1 MNVGHVGIVGYIQR
15 MVNITG
21 SLVRPG
27 AELGYELAEGDG
39 TDRIP
44 VVLTHGAGMDRG
56 MYDAQFAALAAAGH
70 RTVRWDLRGHGA
82 SRLDAGTRFT
92 AADAL
97 DDLAAL
103 IDALRLDRPALVGHS
118 LGGNLSQAFVRAHP
132 DRAAGLVVLDSTWN
146 AGPLSAGERFA
157 LRLAAPMLGL
167 VPAERLPGLMARA
180 SAVTPEA
187 IARTKAMFARMPKA
201 VFLDV
206 WRATVSLVSPE
217 PGFRSLVPLA
227 LVRGAEDRTGN
238 IATAMPRW
246 AAAEGVAE
254 RVVPRAGHIVT
265 LDAPD
270 AVNELLLQLLAAWH
284 GRPPSAGGTAA

>member
-1 MNVGHVGIVGYIQR
+1 

-27 AELGYELAEGDG
+27 AELGYERAEREADG
-39 TDRIP
+39 TRRAT

-103 IDALRLDRPALVGHS
+103 IDTLALDRPVLVGHS
-118 LGGNLSQAFVRAHP
+118 LGGNLSQAFVREHP
-132 DRAAGLVVLDSTWN
+132 ERAAGLVVLDSTWN

-157 LRLAAPMLGL
+157 LRLAAPMLAL
-167 VPAERLPGLMARA
+167 VPAGRLPGLMARA

-187 IARTKAMFARMPKA
+187 IARTEAMFARMPKA

-206 WRATVSLVSPE
+206 WRATVSLVRPE
-217 PGFRSLVPLA
+217 PGFRSPVPIA

-246 AAAEGVAE
+246 AETEGIAEH
-254 RVVPRAGHIVT
+254 VVPEAGHIVT
-265 LDAPD
+265 LDAPER
-270 AVNELLLQLLAAWH
+270 VNGLLLELLAGWH
-284 GRPPSAGGTAA
+284 DRPPSEEGTAA